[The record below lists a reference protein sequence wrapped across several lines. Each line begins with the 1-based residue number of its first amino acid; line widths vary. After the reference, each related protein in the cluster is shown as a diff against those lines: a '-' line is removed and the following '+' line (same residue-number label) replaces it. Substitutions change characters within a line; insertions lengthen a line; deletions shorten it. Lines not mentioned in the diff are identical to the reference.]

1 MKQQLRRA
9 ARKTRDALPES
20 KASLRARVDRLEREV
35 DELRRDSRRVAEML
49 DLVEQHLTPGTPE

>member
-49 DLVEQHLTPGTPE
+49 DLVEQHLTPGAPE